1 MCHSVVEQM
10 KAKWRGGKKSDS
22 TYNCGQLSGVVVFFI
37 LGRQIVCLLA
47 FLRQHP
53 QILTGGSS
61 EASQGLAFLLCYLTL
76 LVVIALP
83 HWVLIPLHVPCVD
96 DMCKIF

>member
-10 KAKWRGGKKSDS
+10 KAKWRGGKKRSE
-22 TYNCGQLSGVVVFFI
+22 YIQLWSA
-37 LGRQIVCLLA
+37 LWSSCLYLRKTVCLFV

-83 HWVLIPLHVPCVD
+83 HWILIPLHVPCVD